1 MRRPGLPDGK
11 CAAIIAVVIDQLPQ
25 WGNANSYKQPITPD
39 TEVSSD
45 LGIYGDVLFELV
57 LWLRN
62 SEWQQTLNLADMRR
76 VKRRFIGFKNSL
88 ALGNTTA

>member
-1 MRRPGLPDGK
+1 MASAQQLFD
-11 CAAIIAVVIDQLPQ
+11 VVIDQLPQ

-39 TEVSSD
+39 TEVYSD
-45 LGIYGDVLFELV
+45 LVIYGDVLFELV
-57 LWLRN
+57 LWLN
-62 SEWQQTLNLADMRR
+62 KKFGVATNLDMRR